1 MDRETLAAS
10 VAKTAVRLRLRLS
23 DMTAA
28 SQMLERTAGGE
39 RVGAYLAVL
48 NQSICR
54 MLRAVGQMELL
65 SRLTDEDEI
74 RVFPGEVDLGPWTG
88 ELAERARGIL
98 RGAGVA
104 LEYQGP
110 KILLANVDQGLTR
123 QMLLEMLCAAAL
135 PGEQVTLI
143 LTQREDCACFS
154 VRGTGEPIPE
164 EELAGMFDPWDR
176 EEPKGWG
183 IPLAQRIAE
192 LHGGGL
198 VAGAGGGGRISMV
211 ATLPLRL
218 GLPSGRLEGPAHRYD
233 AGGFDDALV
242 AFSDL
247 LPPQAFRP
255 EEMG

>member
-10 VAKTAVRLRLRLS
+10 VARTAARLRLQLS

-39 RVGAYLAVL
+39 RAGDYLAVL

-65 SRLTDEDEI
+65 SRLTEENEI
-74 RVFPGEVDLGPWTG
+74 RVFPGEVDLGPGTE
-88 ELAERARGIL
+88 ELAERAKGVL
-98 RGAGVA
+98 RGAGVT

-110 KILLANVDQGLTR
+110 KILLANVDQGLIR
-123 QMLLEMLCAAAL
+123 QMLLEMICGAAL
-135 PGEQVTLI
+135 PDEQVTLT
-143 LTQREDCACFS
+143 LTRREDCVCFT
-154 VRGTGEPIPE
+154 VRGTGAPIPE
-164 EELAGMFDPWDR
+164 GELAGMFDPWDK
-176 EEPKGWG
+176 EDPKGWG

-198 VAGAGGGGRISMV
+198 VAGTGAGERISMV
-211 ATLPLRL
+211 ATVPLRQESSA
-218 GLPSGRLEGPAHRYD
+218 GHLESPPHRYT

-242 AFSDL
+242 AFSEL